1 MKTSEGRHPVSSQY
15 RMHSY
20 YGPPSYLGQSM
31 SQIFTFEEG
40 PSYSEAK
47 ASGKFCG
54 GNLGLVPSRERA
66 VTLCGLGSQE
76 LWGNCFFNSLRLAY
90 NSFHLHIYPTSSSLS
105 LFPCPVEYS
114 LCYDLPWSMVN
125 KVGITFLMKAYFPS
139 PSNNQIPTAS

>member
-1 MKTSEGRHPVSSQY
+1 MSSQY

-54 GNLGLVPSRERA
+54 GSLGWDGTQQGA
-66 VTLCGLGSQE
+66 VVLCGLGSQE
-76 LWGNCFFNSLRLAY
+76 LWVVVFLNSLTLAY
-90 NSFHLHIYPTSSSLS
+90 NPFQTFHLHIYHLFLPLPPPLS
-105 LFPCPVEYS
+105 RGVQFYVMTCPGVW
-114 LCYDLPWSMVN
+114 LVN
-125 KVGITFLMKAYFPS
+125 LVSQL
-139 PSNNQIPTAS
+139 